1 MTADQPARRG
11 PGAPPRRGPGR
22 PPSGGEPG
30 PPPRRG
36 PGRPPSGGE
45 DTRERILAEALH
57 LFSAGGFR
65 GTSLAE
71 IGRAAGVTKA
81 TVLHHFASKEALFV
95 EVLRRRDA
103 GDGTSAATGARSGAS
118 AAAGDGLRAAT
129 GASSRDAAGE
139 DLRPATGP
147 AILDAPRAELPTPR
161 QFTDAWVRLVAHNET
176 TPDLVAL
183 YASMSVAALDADHPA
198 HAWIREHWETAV
210 AGIVRVLEEG
220 KAAGLVRQ
228 EAPSEQLARIIVAAA
243 DGLQLQWLGNR
254 ADGRPAGMVDETREL
269 LDLIAAR
276 WFVG

>member
-1 MTADQPARRG
+1 MTVDRPA
-11 PGAPPRRGPGR
+11 
-22 PPSGGEPG
+22 
-30 PPPRRG
+30 RRG

-45 DTRERILAEALH
+45 DTKERILAEALP
-57 LFSAGGFR
+57 LFSAGGFC

-103 GDGTSAATGARSGAS
+103 GDSTS
-118 AAAGDGLRAAT
+118 AAT

-139 DLRPATGP
+139 DLRAATGP

-176 TPDLVAL
+176 TPELVAL

-228 EAPSEQLARIIVAAA
+228 ETPSEQLARIIVAAA

-269 LDLIAAR
+269 LDLIAVR
-276 WFVG
+276 WFVA